1 MTNFRKSLFLVSFY
15 LLVILVF
22 GQLDS
27 ADRPIINFAS
37 YFYIFAILIVPIMIF
52 IPALHKAPIYVPSI
66 FFGAVYFALFR
77 MVNRLNTSTE
87 DVSVVLLEFVLL
99 EAGVWLAYQLAVA
112 IDHSE
117 SMMDAFA
124 QGTFPHN
131 SIKLEE
137 ASSIIKT
144 EFTRSRRYHRPLSL
158 MVVITSPHDDHTSK
172 DVLKTLQRDMM
183 ARLSAAR
190 VGQVL
195 NEILRETD
203 VLLQDRRGHF
213 LILCPETPL
222 EKAKLLA
229 ERVSALLAEKT
240 GFRVACGVSAFPDE
254 ALNFEDLLHTAR
266 ARSQTVQ
273 KNALLVAEAPPHGS
287 EGAP

>member
-15 LLVILVF
+15 LLLILVL

-37 YFYIFAILIVPIMIF
+37 YFYIFAILIIPIMVF

-66 FFGAVYFALFR
+66 FFGAVYFALFQ
-77 MVNRLNTSTE
+77 MVNRLNTATD
-87 DVSVVLLEFVLL
+87 DVAVVLLEFVLL
-99 EAGVWLAYQLAVA
+99 EIGVWLAYQLAVA

-117 SMMDAFA
+117 SMMDALA
-124 QGTFPHN
+124 QGTFPHD
-131 SIKLEE
+131 SIKLDE
-137 ASSIIKT
+137 ASDIIKT
-144 EFTRSRRYHRPLSL
+144 EFSRSRRYHRPLSL
-158 MVVITSPHDDHTSK
+158 VVVVTSPHDDQSSK

-195 NEILRETD
+195 NEVMRQTD
-203 VLLQDRRGHF
+203 VLMQDRRGHF

-222 EKAKLLA
+222 ERAMLLA
-229 ERVSALLAEKT
+229 ERVCSILGEKT
-240 GFRVACGVSAFPDE
+240 SFKVVCGVSAFPDE

-266 ARSQTVQ
+266 ERSRTPQ
-273 KNALLVAEAPPHGS
+273 KNIQLAQEAQSHESVA
-287 EGAP
+287 